1 MQHWTRWPFLLGPR
15 GRRIL
20 GAMAGLVCLAAAWSG
35 CGRPEAT
42 DPDGVLTA
50 AQAAHDAAAPRPAAA
65 TKETNVIEPKLIEP
79 LMRTVDLNVGQTR
92 EVVLCDGRTVT
103 VTLVA
108 LGEERDDLRGAVRRA
123 TATVQ
128 INGREAV
135 LTAGGYQLPV
145 LVGRVQADCAVTKAL
160 VANSRGNPWALDAD
174 ARLRLWPGGWPWVR
188 AETFAYPV
196 RQRWFATQTQM
207 ANEPTFVDGVENP
220 AAKHIYYHDGLDIGG
235 PDGLLE
241 VTSTTDGLVI
251 VAGEDRVAGREEL
264 PVKGR
269 ADTVYV
275 LDGRGW
281 LHRYS
286 HLASVSVRAGQSVT
300 KGDTLG
306 VLGKEGDSG
315 GWSHLHYAI
324 SAVQPSGRWGT
335 VEGYA
340 FLWQAYVQQYGPKLL
355 AVARPHA
362 LAWTGQKVTLDG
374 SRSWA
379 ACNNITGYFWTFGD
393 GTTARGAK
401 VERTYEK
408 AGEYCEMLE
417 VTDCR
422 GNVEVDFATVQVID
436 REHPERLPPAIHACY
451 VPTFDIAPG
460 DPVTFLARTFG
471 TTERQEVWDFGDGT
485 PPVTTQSDG
494 NVDPHARDGYAV
506 TEHRFAKAGRYIV
519 TVRRSDEHGQEAAA
533 RMVVYVEHKH

>member
-1 MQHWTRWPFLLGPR
+1 MLGR
-15 GRRIL
+15 VA
-20 GAMAGLVCLAAAWSG
+20 AMACLAATLSG
-35 CGRPEAT
+35 CRGPEAAR
-42 DPDGVLTA
+42 PDGTL
-50 AQAAHDAAAPRPAAA
+50 AAPGASRDAEALQRPAAS
-65 TKETNVIEPKLIEP
+65 KETTVTEPKPIET

-92 EVVLCDGRTVT
+92 EVVLCDGRTAT
-103 VTLVA
+103 VKLVA

-123 TATVQ
+123 KATVQ

-135 LTAGGYQLPV
+135 LTAGAYELPA
-145 LVGRVQADCAVTKAL
+145 LVGRVQADCAVTKAY
-160 VANSRGNPWALDAD
+160 VANNRSNPWALDTD
-174 ARLRLWPGGWPWVR
+174 ARVRLWPGGWPWVR

-207 ANEPTFVDGVENP
+207 ANEPTFVDGVESP
-220 AAKHIYYHDGLDIGG
+220 AAKRVYYHDGLDIGG

-241 VTSTTDGLVI
+241 VTSTTDGLVV
-251 VAGEDRVAGREEL
+251 VAGEARLAGREGL
-264 PVKGR
+264 PAKGR
-269 ADTVYV
+269 TDTVYV

-286 HLASVSVRAGQSVT
+286 HLASVAVRVGQSVA
-300 KGDTLG
+300 KGEKLG

-393 GTTARGAK
+393 GTVARGAK

-408 AGEYCEMLE
+408 AGEYCETLE

-422 GNVEVDFATVQVID
+422 GNLEVDFATVQVID
-436 REHPERLPPAIHACY
+436 REHPDRLPPGVHACY

-460 DPVTFLARTFG
+460 DPVTFLVRTFG

-485 PPVTTQSDG
+485 PPVTTKSDG

-506 TEHRFAKAGRYIV
+506 TEHRFAKTGRYIV
-519 TVRRSDEHGQEAAA
+519 TVRRSDEHGQEATA
-533 RMVVYVEHKH
+533 RMAVYVERKR